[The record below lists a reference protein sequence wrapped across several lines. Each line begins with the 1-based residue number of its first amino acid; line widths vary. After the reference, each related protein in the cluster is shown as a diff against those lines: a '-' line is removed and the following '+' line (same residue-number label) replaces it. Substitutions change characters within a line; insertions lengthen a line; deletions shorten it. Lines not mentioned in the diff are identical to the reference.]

1 MSFSLALVEFA
12 LMRNLLLGALL
23 ILVQVAIGAER
34 KFDFS
39 ETREGEIPK
48 GFRSAAAGDTNRG
61 DWKVILDDVA
71 PLLPPISPGSR
82 GNTKQAVLAQLSTAK
97 TDEHFPLLIYDDDNF
112 GDFTLTTKFKT
123 VRGETEQ
130 MAGIAFRL
138 EDEKNFYV
146 LRASSLGN
154 NFRFYKVVNG
164 ERGPLFGPEVQIPAG
179 TWHELSIECKG
190 SEIKCSLDG
199 KQIIPTLTDT
209 SFSSGKFAF
218 WTKSDSV
225 SYFTD
230 TKIVYTPREPLAQ
243 VIVRDTVKD
252 YPRLLGL
259 TIYVPG
265 KDPKAPRL
273 IASKDSTDV
282 GKLGTKI
289 EEDVIKNG
297 TVYYGKEKG
306 TVLITMP
313 LRDRNGEPIAA
324 TRLTMKA
331 LPGQTEQS
339 ALARAQPIVKQMQAR
354 IASLQD
360 LIE

>member
-1 MSFSLALVEFA
+1 
-12 LMRNLLLGALL
+12 MRNLVLGAFL
-23 ILVQVAIGAER
+23 IFVQAGFGAER

-39 ETREGEIPK
+39 ETHEGQIPK
-48 GFRSAAAGDTNRG
+48 GFRSAVAGDTNKG

-71 PLLPPISPGSR
+71 PLLAPISSTSR
-82 GNTKQAVLAQLSTAK
+82 AETKRAVLAQLSGNTA
-97 TDEHFPLLIYDDDNF
+97 DEHFPLLIYEDEDF
-112 GDFTLTTKFKT
+112 GDFTLTTQFKT
-123 VRGETEQ
+123 VRGEKEQ

-138 EDEKNFYV
+138 QDEKNFYV

-164 ERGPLFGPEVQIPAG
+164 ERGPLFGPEVPIPTG
-179 TWHELSIECKG
+179 TWHELTVECKG
-190 SEIKCSLDG
+190 SDIKCSLDG

-209 SFSSGKFAF
+209 SFTAGKIAF

-243 VIVRDTVKD
+243 VIVRDTVKN
-252 YPRLLGL
+252 YPRLLSL

-265 KDPKAPRL
+265 PDPKAPKL
-273 IASKDSTDV
+273 IASNDSKDL
-282 GKLGTKI
+282 GKLGAKI

-306 TVLITMP
+306 TILITMP

-339 ALARAQPIVKQMQAR
+339 ALARAQPIVKQMQVR
-354 IASLQD
+354 ITTLQD